1 MLNDD
6 LITHLFNRFGLS
18 LETGLKLWSNQIII
32 LVLDD
37 LLHARRDDGWKG
49 LAHDN
54 DSFYE
59 SSTLK
64 QGFILPGVEESH

>member
-37 LLHARRDDGWKG
+37 LLHARRDDG
-49 LAHDN
+49 
-54 DSFYE
+54 
-59 SSTLK
+59 
-64 QGFILPGVEESH
+64 